1 MTEEGKGEHLREWLR
16 QGTST
21 LKRQTCRTQQASS
34 IQWGRVFIRGSPVAQ
49 MVNNPPA
56 MKETRVRS
64 LGQEDPL
71 EKGMA
76 TRSSILAWRIPWTE
90 EPGGLRGRKE
100 LDTVEQLILSLSQM
114 IYNVGSVSGIQ
125 QNDFSYTHTHTHTH
139 AHRGSSLDSFL
150 LQVITRHGV

>member
-1 MTEEGKGEHLREWLR
+1 MLTEAGKGEHLREWLR

-21 LKRQTCRTQQASS
+21 LKRQTCRTQQANS
-34 IQWGRVFIRGSPVAQ
+34 IQWSRVFIRGSPVAQ

-90 EPGGLRGRKE
+90 EPGGLQSMGSQRVGHNWATE
-100 LDTVEQLILSLSQM
+100 LSLSQM

-125 QNDFSYTHTHTHTH
+125 QNDLVIQTHTHI
-139 AHRGSSLDSFL
+139 GSSLDSFL
-150 LQVITRHGV
+150 L